1 MREQGLPGAADKMGT
16 VRIKLTT
23 SERGEGKMEAY
34 MPQTQNFTLTFANP
48 RGCPPAGLL
57 SASCSRCKPCLG
69 QHRPP
74 AASAPAHLLPRTSC
88 GNKNWAEPSLSPFS
102 PALQTSTSSSR
113 VLLTVPLSVSL
124 FYVSWA
130 SSAHRLLVSVLA
142 QLEVMIPSRS
152 FRDCALCLTKASYVW
167 SVAGLCLADLAHYK
181 T

>member
-1 MREQGLPGAADKMGT
+1 MGT

-23 SERGEGKMEAY
+23 SERGEGKMEPS
-34 MPQTQNFTLTFANP
+34 MPQIQYFTLAFANP
-48 RGCPPAGLL
+48 RGCLPAGLL

-113 VLLTVPLSVSL
+113 VLLAVPLPFSL

-130 SSAHRLLVSVLA
+130 SSAHPLLVSVLA
-142 QLEVMIPSRS
+142 QLEVIPSRS
-152 FRDCALCLTKASYVW
+152 FRDWALCLTKASYVW
-167 SVAGLCLADLAHYK
+167 SVAGLCLADLSHYK